1 MTSGRMISLTK
12 FGVRESEKHRMER
25 GTVRFLAVAKAAD
38 GPLECLAEVVF
49 DEVPRPFS
57 RGDDDGKPVLGFDA
71 KGPCAWTGRAPRM
84 VVASGDLAIH
94 RPLAV
99 PQGIVASRAPR

>member
-1 MTSGRMISLTK
+1 MVFLTK
-12 FGVRESEKHRMER
+12 SDVRESGEHRAER

-49 DEVPRPFS
+49 DEMPHPLS

-84 VVASGDLAIH
+84 VVASGELAIH